1 MNIRWKNPSDCAY
14 PAMLVS
20 GICASSSGVVVS
32 LLIERYGLGYQWSGL
47 LLAVLS
53 VGNLA
58 AGFAAGTLPA
68 HWGLRRTVL
77 LFAGGA
83 ALGYGL
89 MALTGHPAALLAA
102 FALVG
107 IAKGTTLNTSSALV
121 ARHAPDRTKSM
132 NLMHACFA
140 FGSMICPLMIA
151 ALSAGAL
158 PWWAPMAGLCVCG
171 AALWCLFAASGLPGR
186 TEQGA
191 KRQNDWSFLRAAD
204 FWVLTGLIFFQ
215 NSAES
220 SVTGWVVTY
229 FKDAGI
235 LSGTAGQMTVTAI
248 WGAMLAA
255 RLCIAFVLP
264 VRRHFRALT
273 LMSLGCMGT
282 YLLLLFARTP
292 FAALGCLVL
301 FGLAIAGVNP
311 TAVAAGRALSSEGLG
326 VMLPVAGV
334 GAVVMPY
341 ITGAVA
347 QRFGLWA
354 GMLCTMAA
362 LAGMAACSAALWR
375 MTARQ
380 RRSFSK

>member
-1 MNIRWKNPSDCAY
+1 MKIRWKNPSDCAY
-14 PAMLVS
+14 PAMLIS

-68 HWGLRRTVL
+68 HWGMRRTVL
-77 LFAGGA
+77 VFAGGS

-107 IAKGTTLNTSSALV
+107 VAKGTTLNTGSALV
-121 ARHAPDRTKSM
+121 ARHAPDRTKGM

-151 ALSAGAL
+151 ALGAGPL
-158 PWWAPMAGLCVCG
+158 PWWAPMAGLSVCG

-186 TEQGA
+186 ADGGA
-191 KRQNDWSFLRAAD
+191 KRKNDWSFLRAAD

-229 FKDAGI
+229 FKDEGI
-235 LSGTAGQMTVTAI
+235 LSGTAGQLTVTAI

-255 RLCIAFVLP
+255 RLCIAFALP

-273 LMSLGCMGT
+273 LMSLCSMGA
-282 YLLLLFARTP
+282 YVLLLFTRTP
-292 FAALGCLVL
+292 FAALTCLVL
-301 FGLAIAGVNP
+301 FGVAIAGVNP

-326 VMLPVAGV
+326 VMLPAAGV
-334 GAVVMPY
+334 GAVLMPY

-354 GMLCTMAA
+354 GMLCTLAA

-375 MTARQ
+375 MTAR
-380 RRSFSK
+380 RADA